1 MRSIKAR
8 YGVPVSYLLAEYGR
22 SLANQLDRAN
32 RPCCARPSATVV
44 AQQSLLSALART
56 RFGTLQ
62 PNVSEADVANASNE
76 PENCGPA

>member
-44 AQQSLLSALART
+44 AQQSLL
-56 RFGTLQ
+56 
-62 PNVSEADVANASNE
+62 
-76 PENCGPA
+76 